1 MKKSSNLMGL
11 FLIIL
16 SVFVLISGCIGAPPE
31 NVKQGCLQAT
41 IRGINL
47 EIARYQGWIGGTVK
61 ADDLAALE
69 VELKRLQAD
78 LQKYQA
84 MKPADY
90 QLPEAKVMEVWVEDT
105 KPGENSILYF
115 EAISRSGPWYHLTG
129 IAGADYSI
137 LKPKQKQKVTVYKVY
152 PRNYFN
158 MESAYVYVSFSA
170 PVAEDLSKRYQLEY
184 QTYRVD
190 AMKQLALTSLGGGKI
205 QLVTD
210 IIDGGCITK
219 ETLTIKAVETAGNNV
234 TVLHLLYT
242 LDGQPCKAFFTR
254 ELKATLRLPQPGAYR
269 IKLWINELYKNQG
282 EVLSGEKEITI

>member
-1 MKKSSNLMGL
+1 MKKNNNLFGL
-11 FLIIL
+11 FFSIL

-31 NVKQGCLQAT
+31 DVKQGCLKAT
-41 IRGINL
+41 VRAISL

-78 LQKYQA
+78 LQKYQT

-90 QLPEAKVMEVWVEDT
+90 RLPEAKAMEVWVEDT

-115 EAISRSGPWYHLTG
+115 DAISRSGPWYHLTG
-129 IAGADYSI
+129 IAGDDYSI
-137 LKPKQKQKVTVYKVY
+137 LKPKQKKKATIYKVY

-158 MESAYVYVSFSA
+158 MESAYVYVSFNA
-170 PVAEDLSKRYQLEY
+170 PVVEEFSKRYQLEY

-190 AMKQLALTSLGGGKI
+190 AMKPSALTSLGDGKV
-205 QLVTD
+205 QLVVN

-219 ETLTIKAVETAGNNV
+219 ETVTVKSVETAGNGV

-242 LDGQPCKAFFTR
+242 LEGQPCKAFFTR
-254 ELKATLRLPQPGAYR
+254 ELKASMQLPQPGTYQ

-282 EVLSGEKEITI
+282 EVLSGTKEITI